1 LITFALVA
9 QGNKAMSRNS
19 LAQCLGLVST
29 LVVSSVLLASS
40 ADAQEARD
48 TSRIRIGVEGGAG
61 GEWGTPRGASV
72 GLYGQLGLQ
81 LNNTFALFYQ
91 PSLIIH
97 ALSDDS
103 DESDVF
109 VAFGNLG
116 MLDLT
121 FGALQLGVGGGI
133 DVGRF
138 TECDENG
145 CDDGGSREVHPA
157 IGGRVAAVIGVG
169 TGRARL
175 GIPIGLQIHS
185 TFLNEDTRVTSLVLT
200 VGIQRF

>member
-1 LITFALVA
+1 
-9 QGNKAMSRNS
+9 MSRNTSKHSLVLTSLVLAS
-19 LAQCLGLVST
+19 LALTSQV
-29 LVVSSVLLASS
+29 
-40 ADAQEARD
+40 DAQATGRS
-48 TSRIRIGVEGGAG
+48 TSRLRIGAEIGAG
-61 GEWGTPRGASV
+61 GEWGTPRGASA

-81 LNNTFALFYQ
+81 LNNTVALYYQ
-91 PSLIIH
+91 PSLIFH
-97 ALSDDS
+97 ALSDDR

-121 FGALQLGVGGGI
+121 FGALQLGAGGGI

-138 TECDENG
+138 TTCDENG

-157 IGGRVAAVIGVG
+157 VGGRVAAVIGVPTLRG
-169 TGRARL
+169 RL
-175 GIPIGLQIHS
+175 GVPIGLQIHS

>member
-1 LITFALVA
+1 
-9 QGNKAMSRNS
+9 MSRNTLSHS
-19 LAQCLGLVST
+19 LVVGSLLLTSF
-29 LVVSSVLLASS
+29 VVSSQ
-40 ADAQEARD
+40 ADAQATGRD

-81 LNNTFALFYQ
+81 LNNTFALYYQ
-91 PSLIIH
+91 PSLIFH

-121 FGALQLGVGGGI
+121 FGALQLGAGGGI

-138 TECDENG
+138 TTCDENG
-145 CDDGGSREVHPA
+145 CDDGGSREIHPA
-157 IGGRVAAVIGVG
+157 IGGRVAAVIGVPTLRG
-169 TGRARL
+169 RL
-175 GIPIGLQIHS
+175 GVPIGLQIHS